1 MSEPPVPESD
11 DPEGS
16 QAVAAGVEAVSHRSV
31 PASLAD
37 PGLATLWG
45 AVRQRHDRGDG
56 AMPGTIRMPVIEP
69 RCEPAVAALIGR
81 SPTSRLDVSELEAGL
96 VRLGLGH
103 DLDSALTLLG
113 CPPDPAKRKRSE
125 ARARARQA
133 RQALES
139 ALERWP
145 ETWAAH
151 WGQDMLRSGLLS
163 GLDGGEVAALLGNVR
178 RLIDARADPLART
191 ASRTEFAAQ
200 LFGSAHSLDRQTK
213 LAAAAERALRHVVG
227 LSESAV
233 EGRALWEA
241 AGIAADSV
249 SAPALTW
256 GLRPLGASPL
266 ASMLGCAADAGLPM
280 HVSLRALRQH
290 QVEVAPG
297 TPILVVENP
306 SVVESAADASAV
318 FGLVCTNGNPTSTV
332 TELID
337 QLAASGADLRY
348 HGDFDAAGIAICRR
362 MRDRGCTPWMMS
374 AADYRQAVQRAAARG
389 VPLPHDSAAAGPT
402 PWDPTLEA
410 EFDGGRRIVHEE
422 FVAAEFLREF
432 GRYAAAKL
440 GRQSNEIR

>member
-1 MSEPPVPESD
+1 
-11 DPEGS
+11 
-16 QAVAAGVEAVSHRSV
+16 
-31 PASLAD
+31 
-37 PGLATLWG
+37 
-45 AVRQRHDRGDG
+45 
-56 AMPGTIRMPVIEP
+56 MPGTIQMPVIEP

-81 SPTSRLDVSELEAGL
+81 SSTSRLDVSELEAGL

-113 CPPDPAKRKRSE
+113 CPPDPAKRKRRE
-125 ARARARQA
+125 ARERARQA
-133 RQALES
+133 RHALES

-163 GLDGGEVAALLGNVR
+163 GLDAGEVAALLGNVR
-178 RLIDARADPLART
+178 RLVDAYPGLQARA
-191 ASRTEFAAQ
+191 ASRTELAAQ
-200 LFGSAHSLDRQTK
+200 LFGSAHALDRDTK

-266 ASMLGCAADAGLPM
+266 ASMLGSAADAALPM
-280 HVSLRALRQH
+280 HVSLRALRQYPI
-290 QVEVAPG
+290 EVAPG
-297 TPILVVENP
+297 TSVLVVENP
-306 SVVESAADASAV
+306 SVVERAADASAA
-318 FGLVCTNGNPTSTV
+318 FGLVCTNGNPTSAV

-374 AADYRQAVQRAAARG
+374 AADYLRAVQRAVAQG
-389 VPLPHDSAAAGPT
+389 VPLPHDSATAGPT
-402 PWDPTLEA
+402 PWDSALEA
-410 EFDGGRRIVHEE
+410 EFDGRRRIVHEE
-422 FVAAEFLREF
+422 YVASEFLAAFREH
-432 GRYAAAKL
+432 AAA
-440 GRQSNEIR
+440 QPE